1 MSSIEK
7 AIERLNKDKTTPPVE
22 LESGGA
28 QTPRTEPADTVAA
41 DEPTQ
46 AGAKPDAKVQPRS
59 LDLSTLPDSRY
70 LIPGCNNRTLS
81 EEYRSIKRPVIMNA
95 LGKGA
100 APVERGNLIAVTS
113 SLPGEGKTY
122 TALNLALSMAAEL
135 NSTIL
140 LIDGDI
146 LRSSLS
152 SLLGIE
158 KHRGLTDLL
167 TDPSIQIRDVLI
179 STKLSKLKV
188 IAAGTRFDNSTELLA
203 SDAMERLVLEMGQRY
218 SDRIILFDTPP
229 LLATNEA
236 RVLMHLMG
244 QVLLVVEAGKTSLE
258 ALKDSLSHISS
269 NKVIGM
275 VLNKTNTRFGRG
287 SYGGYGSYSGGYY

>member
-7 AIERLNKDKTTPPVE
+7 AIERLNKAKSSPD
-22 LESGGA
+22 LEHDGREPGESFSNGSLTEA
-28 QTPRTEPADTVAA
+28 PREQEATNEVK
-41 DEPTQ
+41 DEP
-46 AGAKPDAKVQPRS
+46 RI
-59 LDLSTLPDSRY
+59 LDLSLLPNTMY
-70 LIPGCNNRTLS
+70 LVPGCTNKTLS

-100 APVERGNLIAVTS
+100 APVDWGNLIGITS

-122 TALNLALSMAAEL
+122 TAINLALSMASEL

-152 SLLGIE
+152 NLLGIDN
-158 KHRGLTDLL
+158 HRGLTDLL
-167 TDPSIQIRDVLI
+167 IDPATQIRDVLI
-179 STKLSKLKV
+179 PTQLPKLKI
-188 IAAGTRFDNSTELLA
+188 IAAGTRSDISTELLS
-203 SDAMERLVLEMGQRY
+203 SDGMERLVKEIGQRY
-218 SDRIILFDTPP
+218 PDRIILFDTPP

-244 QVLLVVEAGKTSLE
+244 QVLMVVEAGKTSLE
-258 ALKDSLSHISS
+258 ALKESLSHISE
-269 NKVIGM
+269 NKVVGM
-275 VLNKTNTRFGRG
+275 VLNKTNSRFGRG
-287 SYGGYGSYSGGYY
+287 GYGGYGGYSGGYY

>member
-7 AIERLNKDKTTPPVE
+7 AIERLNKAKSAPAVE
-22 LESGGA
+22 LGEGEPGEFPEKDFLGEQPIEHESPEEADA
-28 QTPRTEPADTVAA
+28 QL
-41 DEPTQ
+41 
-46 AGAKPDAKVQPRS
+46 QP
-59 LDLSTLPDSRY
+59 LDLSSLPISRY
-70 LIPGCNNRTLS
+70 LIPGCTNRTLS

-100 APVERGNLIAVTS
+100 APVDRGNLIGITS
-113 SLPGEGKTY
+113 SIPGEGKTY
-122 TALNLALSMAAEL
+122 TTLNLALSMAVEL

-152 SLLGIE
+152 NLLGIE
-158 KHRGLTDLL
+158 KNRGLTDLL
-167 TDPSIQIRDVLI
+167 TDPATQIRDVLI
-179 STKLSKLKV
+179 STQLPKLKI

-203 SDAMERLVLEMGQRY
+203 SDGMERLVNELGQRY

-244 QVLLVVEAGKTSLE
+244 QVLMVVEAGKTSLE
-258 ALKDSLSHISS
+258 ALKDSLSHISD
-269 NKVIGM
+269 NKVVGI
-275 VLNKTNTRFGRG
+275 VLNKTNNRFGIG
-287 SYGGYGSYSGGYY
+287 GYGGYGAYAGGYY

>member
-7 AIERLNKDKTTPPVE
+7 AIERLGQKISVPDNGYKVKEPNRLSPIEILAEKQNEKD
-22 LESGGA
+22 
-28 QTPRTEPADTVAA
+28 PRTQGSMHVECLDFS
-41 DEPTQ
+41 
-46 AGAKPDAKVQPRS
+46 S
-59 LDLSTLPDSRY
+59 LSNTRY
-70 LIPGCNNRTLS
+70 LVPGCTNKILS

-100 APVERGNLIAVTS
+100 APVEWGNLIGITS

-122 TALNLALSMAAEL
+122 TALNLALSMATEL
-135 NSTIL
+135 DSTIL

-152 SLLGIE
+152 NLLGIE
-158 KHRGLTDLL
+158 KSRGLTDLL
-167 TDPSIQIRDVLI
+167 IDPTIEVQDVMI
-179 STKLSKLKV
+179 PTKLPKLKI
-188 IAAGTRFDNSTELLA
+188 IAAGTRSDNSTELLA
-203 SDAMERLVLEMGQRY
+203 SDGMERLVKELGQRY

-244 QVLLVVEAGKTSLE
+244 QVVLIVEAGKTSME
-258 ALKDSLSHISS
+258 ALKDSLLHITE
-269 NKVIGM
+269 NKVVGM
-275 VLNKTNTRFGRG
+275 VLNKTNNRFGKVG
-287 SYGGYGSYSGGYY
+287 YGGYGGYSGGYY